1 MPDASHELAAL
12 ARVHADRAIRR
23 LAAIL
28 DAPWTSTNARIAA
41 ARVLLTLAAG
51 KPAKTPRPKPAARP
65 VPRAIRIDWAEP
77 DGAADTPVPQE
88 PQS

>member
-12 ARVHADRAIRR
+12 ARVHAERAIRR
-23 LAAIL
+23 LAVII

-41 ARVLLTLAAG
+41 ARVLLSLAAG
-51 KPAKTPRPKPAARP
+51 KPAKAPRPKPAARP

-77 DGAADTPVPQE
+77 GAAADTAASPE
-88 PQS
+88 PRP

>member
-1 MPDASHELAAL
+1 MPDVSDPLAAL

-41 ARVLLTLAAG
+41 ARVLLGLAAG
-51 KPAKTPRPKPAARP
+51 KSAKAPRPKPAPAP
-65 VPRAIRIDWAEP
+65 VPHVIKIDWAEP
-77 DGAADTPVPQE
+77 AKD
-88 PQS
+88 S

>member
-1 MPDASHELAAL
+1 MPDASDPLAAL

-41 ARVLLTLAAG
+41 ARVLLGLAAG
-51 KPAKTPRPKPAARP
+51 KAAKPPRPKPVARA
-65 VPRAIRIDWAEP
+65 VPRKIRIDWAEP
-77 DGAADTPVPQE
+77 ESVAEPASPPG